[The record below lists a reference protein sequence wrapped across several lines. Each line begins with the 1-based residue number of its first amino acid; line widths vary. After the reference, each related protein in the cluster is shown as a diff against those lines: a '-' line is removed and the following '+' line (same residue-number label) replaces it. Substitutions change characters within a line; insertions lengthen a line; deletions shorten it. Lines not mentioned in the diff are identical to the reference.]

1 MTEDMN
7 TKDLSDRELLELM
20 QRDYSFMHRE
30 MIEMRQEFNA
40 RLGALEACTNPLP
53 PNYDARFTALEG
65 DVKELKREMKMLR
78 KHDFQREVEL
88 NDVVERVEA
97 LEDRAA

>member
-1 MTEDMN
+1 MTEEMD
-7 TKDLSDRELLELM
+7 TKDLTDRELLELM
-20 QRDYSFMHRE
+20 RLE
-30 MIEMRQEFNA
+30 ITMRFESVESQLA
-40 RLGALEACTNPLP
+40 QVDGRLGSLEARTNPLP

-88 NDVVERVEA
+88 NDVIERVEA